1 MTGPATIEDTRRRA
15 ILDERT
21 RRLAARR
28 VTPDSERPVPVL
40 VLGAGGERFAL
51 RLSDATE
58 VGVMRPIAVLPRADP
73 ALVGLMDIRGTLC
86 RLYDLGLLCGLASSG
101 SRSGGHVVRLRTEAA
116 LALRVDRA
124 EGMTDIS
131 PSGMRADPEFPPG
144 RLGRRILAG
153 YTLIDPA
160 SLLSHPALVEDA

>member
-1 MTGPATIEDTRRRA
+1 MTGTASAEDRLRLR

-28 VTPDSERPVPVL
+28 ETPDSERPVPVL
-40 VLGAGGERFAL
+40 VLSAAGERFAL
-51 RLSDATE
+51 RLTDATD
-58 VGVMRPIAVLPRADP
+58 VSVVRPAAALPRAHP
-73 ALVGLMDIRGTLC
+73 SLIGLMDIRGSLC
-86 RLYDLGLLCGLASSG
+86 RVYDLGLLCGSTATGGRAS
-101 SRSGGHVVRLRTEAA
+101 GHIVRIRTDEA

-124 EGMTDIS
+124 EGMIDIS
-131 PSGMRADPEFPPG
+131 PAGMRSDPEFPPG

-153 YTLIDPA
+153 YTLIDPV